1 MTGWQRGQ
9 IVGRNRYP
17 CGHLTGGCPGMEWN
31 SDHGGERSSMILTL
45 ICLVGGLAATIGAV
59 TLEWR
64 QLIADDQAEVIY
76 FLPSSNVA

>member
-1 MTGWQRGQ
+1 
-9 IVGRNRYP
+9 
-17 CGHLTGGCPGMEWN
+17 
-31 SDHGGERSSMILTL
+31 MILTL